1 MDSSRSGTPIRILA
15 GGSTDIGRVRKH
27 NEDAVLLR
35 PDLGAF
41 ILADGAGGHNAGN
54 VASALAT
61 TSIANYLESTASND
75 EHRPY
80 ADPFGLSIDAR
91 RLAVAMQAANHDII
105 EIAAT
110 SNKRKGMG
118 TTAVVALLAPEHG
131 AVHVAH
137 VGDSRCYRLR
147 DGFIEQLTMD
157 HSLLNDVLQLR
168 PDIDET
174 ALARLP
180 GHVVTRAL
188 GMEEPIRVSVRT
200 FPLAAGD
207 RFVLCSDGLTDVLG
221 SGEIAELLRL
231 AKTPDEIVSLLIQ
244 QANAGG
250 GPDNIAVVVVA
261 CEAASMGPT
270 LQRFETF
277 DRPRVRQARRPS
289 PQPDQVTSGGE
300 EESLASAPE
309 IVMVSGELEPELE
322 WESPIHV
329 VPAESAS
336 EGLMDALEDFAFP
349 AGRSNTREY
358 AAAAARKQVFCAACG
373 ALMDAEAE
381 RCDGCGAARAK
392 S

>member
-1 MDSSRSGTPIRILA
+1 MDPSRSGTPVRILA
-15 GGSTDIGRVRKH
+15 GGATDIGRVRKH

-35 PDLGAF
+35 PDLNAY

-61 TSIANYLESTASND
+61 TSVANHLESTASAD
-75 EHRPY
+75 TSRPY
-80 ADPFGLSIDAR
+80 FDRFGLPIDAR
-91 RLAVAMQAANHDII
+91 RLAVALQHANHDII

-110 SNKRKGMG
+110 SNRRKGMG
-118 TTAVVALLAPEHG
+118 TTAVVALFAPEHG
-131 AVHVAH
+131 VVHVAH

-168 PDIDET
+168 PDLDE
-174 ALARLP
+174 ASLARLP

-188 GMEEPIRVSVRT
+188 GMEEPIRVSVRS

-221 SGEIAELLRL
+221 SGDIAELLRL
-231 AKTPDEIVSLLIQ
+231 PKTPDEIVALMIQ
-244 QANAGG
+244 QANSGG
-250 GPDNIAVVVVA
+250 GSDNVAVVVIE
-261 CEAASMGPT
+261 CESASSGPT
-270 LQRFETF
+270 LQRFESF
-277 DRPRVRQARRPS
+277 DRPRTRRAAAPS
-289 PQPDQVTSGGE
+289 ADGPTIESEPATDES
-300 EESLASAPE
+300 ESLESAPE
-309 IVMVSGELEPELE
+309 IVIMSDAEPELE

-336 EGLMDALEDFAFP
+336 EGLMDALEDFATPFTR
-349 AGRSNTREY
+349 AGSREHSRT
-358 AAAAARKQVFCAACG
+358 RKQVFCPWCG
-373 ALMDAEAE
+373 ALMDADADKCE
-381 RCDGCGAARAK
+381 GCGEARTK